1 MRISCGTLMLNVRI
15 MLLSICW
22 ILLNTG
28 FAHVSLAVEVPRPK
42 AIVVILADDLGYGDM
57 QCNAP
62 RTCRIKTP
70 NMDRLAAGG
79 LRFTDGHSS
88 SGCCSPSRYTLLTG
102 RYHWRTSLQSGIVG
116 VWGKPLISET
126 RLTIAELARRQG
138 YRTACFGKW
147 HLGHDWPIEPELLPL
162 FNGFGGQAGGGGQ
175 VTEQI
180 SATHRQAWQAVFSQ
194 RIPGGPITRGFDEYF
209 GTDVPN
215 WPPYC
220 FIEGDRTVGIPD
232 RLLPAEN
239 FVKNQASL
247 QGPALENWSLQAVLP
262 ALAERAERFIQ
273 QQSAA
278 QQPFLIYLPLTS
290 PHTPLAVNEQWRGRS
305 GLNSDYADLVM
316 ETDAVVGRVLDSLE
330 HAGLTEDTLV
340 IFTSDNGCASYI
352 GVPPLEAQGHFPSGP
367 FRDYKASVYEGGHRV
382 PFVIRWPQAI
392 TPGTVCSQL
401 VHQADVMATLAD
413 IFQVPLPPDA
423 GEDSFSLLPLL
434 QGGST
439 PVRTQSVNTACN
451 GLPSYREGPWKLILQ
466 ADAAAGTAVQLYNLD
481 QDPREASNMAGR
493 EPERAAAMRQAFE
506 QLIVAGRS
514 TPGQSQKNDVRVTRY
529 PKTSTPA
536 AKARKKAKADPP
548 PAEPT
553 AAADEPQNLQIYVLM
568 GQSNMA
574 GRGLLEKT
582 REPLHPKILMLTKE
596 ERWEPASE
604 PLHFDKSIAG
614 AGLGASFA
622 LRMAAA
628 EPQAMIG
635 LVPCAVGGTP
645 LSRWQKGAD
654 LYEQALKRIRAAQK
668 AGIVRGVL
676 WHQGENDA
684 LDLQQAESYGR
695 RLAEMVND
703 LRQETGN
710 SQLPF
715 VAGTLGDFL
724 SDDAA
729 GNPSHW
735 RTVNAQL
742 LLLPGLT
749 SRTAIVDASG
759 LKPKSDG
766 VHFDTPSLRTL
777 GERYATAML
786 KLQQAKVENNR

>member
-749 SRTAIVDASG
+749 AGTAIVDANG

>member
-1 MRISCGTLMLNVRI
+1 MQISCGTLMPNIRI

-22 ILLNTG
+22 IQLTTG
-28 FAHVSLAVEVPRPK
+28 LAHVSLAAEVPRPK

-180 SATHRQAWQAVFSQ
+180 SAAHRQAWQAVFSQ

-278 QQPFLIYLPLTS
+278 QQPFLMYLPLTS

-574 GRGLLEKT
+574 GRGQLEKT

-703 LRQETGN
+703 LRQDTGN

-749 SRTAIVDASG
+749 ARTAIVDASG
-759 LKPKSDG
+759 LKPRSDG

>member
-180 SATHRQAWQAVFSQ
+180 SAAHRQAWQAVFSQ

-278 QQPFLIYLPLTS
+278 QQPFLMYLPLTS
-290 PHTPLAVNEQWRGRS
+290 PHTPLAVNEQWR
-305 GLNSDYADLVM
+305 M
-316 ETDAVVGRVLDSLE
+316 
-330 HAGLTEDTLV
+330 
-340 IFTSDNGCASYI
+340 
-352 GVPPLEAQGHFPSGP
+352 
-367 FRDYKASVYEGGHRV
+367 
-382 PFVIRWPQAI
+382 W
-392 TPGTVCSQL
+392 
-401 VHQADVMATLAD
+401 
-413 IFQVPLPPDA
+413 
-423 GEDSFSLLPLL
+423 
-434 QGGST
+434 
-439 PVRTQSVNTACN
+439 
-451 GLPSYREGPWKLILQ
+451 
-466 ADAAAGTAVQLYNLD
+466 
-481 QDPREASNMAGR
+481 
-493 EPERAAAMRQAFE
+493 
-506 QLIVAGRS
+506 
-514 TPGQSQKNDVRVTRY
+514 
-529 PKTSTPA
+529 
-536 AKARKKAKADPP
+536 
-548 PAEPT
+548 
-553 AAADEPQNLQIYVLM
+553 
-568 GQSNMA
+568 
-574 GRGLLEKT
+574 
-582 REPLHPKILMLTKE
+582 
-596 ERWEPASE
+596 
-604 PLHFDKSIAG
+604 
-614 AGLGASFA
+614 
-622 LRMAAA
+622 
-628 EPQAMIG
+628 
-635 LVPCAVGGTP
+635 
-645 LSRWQKGAD
+645 
-654 LYEQALKRIRAAQK
+654 
-668 AGIVRGVL
+668 
-676 WHQGENDA
+676 
-684 LDLQQAESYGR
+684 
-695 RLAEMVND
+695 
-703 LRQETGN
+703 
-710 SQLPF
+710 
-715 VAGTLGDFL
+715 
-724 SDDAA
+724 
-729 GNPSHW
+729 
-735 RTVNAQL
+735 
-742 LLLPGLT
+742 
-749 SRTAIVDASG
+749 
-759 LKPKSDG
+759 
-766 VHFDTPSLRTL
+766 
-777 GERYATAML
+777 
-786 KLQQAKVENNR
+786 

>member
-180 SATHRQAWQAVFSQ
+180 SAAHRQAWQAVFSQ

-703 LRQETGN
+703 LRPDTGN

-749 SRTAIVDASG
+749 AGTAIVDANG

>member
-1 MRISCGTLMLNVRI
+1 MLNVRI

-180 SATHRQAWQAVFSQ
+180 SAAHRQAWQAVFSQ

-278 QQPFLIYLPLTS
+278 QQPFLMYLPLTS

-413 IFQVPLPPDA
+413 ILQVPLPPDA

-703 LRQETGN
+703 LRQDTGN

-749 SRTAIVDASG
+749 AGTAIVDASG

>member
-180 SATHRQAWQAVFSQ
+180 SAAHRQAWQAVFSQ

-278 QQPFLIYLPLTS
+278 QQPFLMYLPLTS

-413 IFQVPLPPDA
+413 ILQVPLPPDA

-548 PAEPT
+548 PAEPA

-703 LRQETGN
+703 LRQDTGN

>member
-1 MRISCGTLMLNVRI
+1 MLNVRI
-15 MLLSICW
+15 ILLSICW

-57 QCNAP
+57 HCNAP

-180 SATHRQAWQAVFSQ
+180 SAAHRQAWQAVFSQ

-278 QQPFLIYLPLTS
+278 QQPFLMYLPLTS

-413 IFQVPLPPDA
+413 ILQVPLPPDA

-548 PAEPT
+548 PAEPA

-614 AGLGASFA
+614 AGLGASFS
-622 LRMAAA
+622 LRMSAA

-703 LRQETGN
+703 LRQDTGN

>member
-1 MRISCGTLMLNVRI
+1 MQISCGTLMLNVRI

-180 SATHRQAWQAVFSQ
+180 SAAHRQAWQAVFSQ

-278 QQPFLIYLPLTS
+278 QQPFLMYLPLTS

-548 PAEPT
+548 PAEPA

-703 LRQETGN
+703 LRPDTGN

-749 SRTAIVDASG
+749 AGTAIVDANG

>member
-1 MRISCGTLMLNVRI
+1 MQISCGTLMPNIRI

-22 ILLNTG
+22 IQLTTG
-28 FAHVSLAVEVPRPK
+28 LAHVSLAAEVPRPK

-180 SATHRQAWQAVFSQ
+180 SAAHRQAWQAVFSQ

-278 QQPFLIYLPLTS
+278 QQPFLMYLPLTS

-367 FRDYKASVYEGGHRV
+367 FRDYKASVHEGGHRV

-439 PVRTQSVNTACN
+439 PVRTQSVNTTCN

-466 ADAAAGTAVQLYNLD
+466 ADAATGTAVQLYNLD

-548 PAEPT
+548 PAEP
-553 AAADEPQNLQIYVLM
+553 AAAAAEPQSLQIYVLM

-574 GRGLLEKT
+574 GRGQLEKT

-703 LRQETGN
+703 LRQDTGN

-749 SRTAIVDASG
+749 ARTAIVDASG
-759 LKPKSDG
+759 LKPRSDG

>member
-1 MRISCGTLMLNVRI
+1 MRISSGTLPLIWQVR
-15 MLLSICW
+15 LLSVCC
-22 ILLNTG
+22 ILLTDFLNHISN
-28 FAHVSLAVEVPRPK
+28 AADVPRPK
-42 AIVVILADDLGYGDM
+42 AIVLILADDLGYGDM
-57 QCNAP
+57 HCNAP
-62 RTCRIKTP
+62 ETCRIKTP

-116 VWGKPLISET
+116 VWGKPLISEG
-126 RLTIAELARRQG
+126 RLTIAELARQQG

-147 HLGHDWPIEPELLPL
+147 HLGHDWPIDSELKPL
-162 FNGFGGQAGGGGQ
+162 FTGFGGQAGGGGQ

-180 SATHRQAWQAVFSQ
+180 SAAHRQAWQAVFSQ
-194 RIPGGPITRGFDEYF
+194 QIPGGPITRGFDEYF

-232 RLLPAEN
+232 RLLPPEN

-278 QQPFLIYLPLTS
+278 QQPFFMYLPLTA

-330 HAGLTEDTLV
+330 QAGLTEETLV

-367 FRDYKASVYEGGHRV
+367 YRDYKASVWEGGHRV

-392 TPGTVCSQL
+392 TSGTVCSQL

-413 IFQVPLPPDA
+413 IFQVSLPSAA

-439 PVRTQSVNTACN
+439 PVRTQAVNTACN

-466 ADAAAGTAVQLYNLD
+466 ADAAAGTEVQLYNLD
-481 QDPREASNMAGR
+481 QDPREASNLAGS
-493 EPERAAAMRQAFE
+493 ESGRAAAMRQAFE

-514 TPGQSQKNDVRVTRY
+514 TPGPIQKNDVRVTRY
-529 PKTSTPA
+529 PRSPAPA
-536 AKARKKAKADPP
+536 AKAKKNAGTSSR
-548 PAEPT
+548 PAEPSKG
-553 AAADEPQNLQIYVLM
+553 PQ
-568 GQSNMA
+568 
-574 GRGLLEKT
+574 
-582 REPLHPKILMLTKE
+582 
-596 ERWEPASE
+596 
-604 PLHFDKSIAG
+604 
-614 AGLGASFA
+614 
-622 LRMAAA
+622 
-628 EPQAMIG
+628 
-635 LVPCAVGGTP
+635 
-645 LSRWQKGAD
+645 
-654 LYEQALKRIRAAQK
+654 
-668 AGIVRGVL
+668 
-676 WHQGENDA
+676 
-684 LDLQQAESYGR
+684 
-695 RLAEMVND
+695 
-703 LRQETGN
+703 
-710 SQLPF
+710 
-715 VAGTLGDFL
+715 
-724 SDDAA
+724 
-729 GNPSHW
+729 
-735 RTVNAQL
+735 
-742 LLLPGLT
+742 
-749 SRTAIVDASG
+749 
-759 LKPKSDG
+759 
-766 VHFDTPSLRTL
+766 
-777 GERYATAML
+777 
-786 KLQQAKVENNR
+786 

>member
-1 MRISCGTLMLNVRI
+1 MLNVRI

-180 SATHRQAWQAVFSQ
+180 SAAHRQAWQAVFSQ

-278 QQPFLIYLPLTS
+278 QQPFLMYLPLTS

-413 IFQVPLPPDA
+413 ILQVPLPPDA

-703 LRQETGN
+703 LRQDTGN

>member
-1 MRISCGTLMLNVRI
+1 MLNVRI

-180 SATHRQAWQAVFSQ
+180 SAAHRQAWQAVFSQ

-278 QQPFLIYLPLTS
+278 QQPFLMYLPLTS

-413 IFQVPLPPDA
+413 ILQVPLPPDA

-548 PAEPT
+548 PAEPA

-703 LRQETGN
+703 LRQDTGN

>member
-1 MRISCGTLMLNVRI
+1 MLNVRI

-180 SATHRQAWQAVFSQ
+180 SAAHRQAWQAVFSQ

-278 QQPFLIYLPLTS
+278 QQPFLMYLPLTS

-413 IFQVPLPPDA
+413 ILQVPLPPDA

-548 PAEPT
+548 PAEPA

-614 AGLGASFA
+614 AGLGASFS
-622 LRMAAA
+622 LRMSAA

-703 LRQETGN
+703 LRQDTGN

>member
-1 MRISCGTLMLNVRI
+1 MNQIKKLLLTETKGLSKTDLPARDAQRKDRGFPAAQYRKLTADELEVLVKNNNTAADWDTVLVSDDFDPLLVRHCNFSGVVRIGKLERIALEFHKLVLPVGLYDSTIVDCDFGENACIHHVNYLSRYIIGKEVMVANVNELATTDVAKFGNGILSENETESGRIWMELRNENGGRKILPFENMLPQDAWMWSSFRADEKLMEAFVSLTERKHQAPKNRYGIIGDRSVIKNCRMIKDVTIGTDAYLKGANKIKNVTLHSSAEAPSQIGEGCELVNGIIGEGTRIFYGVKAVRFLLASHSQLKYGARLINSYLGNNSTISCCEVLN
-15 MLLSICW
+15 
-22 ILLNTG
+22 
-28 FAHVSLAVEVPRPK
+28 A
-42 AIVVILADDLGYGDM
+42 
-57 QCNAP
+57 
-62 RTCRIKTP
+62 
-70 NMDRLAAGG
+70 
-79 LRFTDGHSS
+79 
-88 SGCCSPSRYTLLTG
+88 
-102 RYHWRTSLQSGIVG
+102 
-116 VWGKPLISET
+116 LI
-126 RLTIAELARRQG
+126 
-138 YRTACFGKW
+138 FPF
-147 HLGHDWPIEPELLPL
+147 H
-162 FNGFGGQAGGGGQ
+162 
-175 VTEQI
+175 EQHHNN
-180 SATHRQAWQAVFSQ
+180 S
-194 RIPGGPITRGFDEYF
+194 
-209 GTDVPN
+209 
-215 WPPYC
+215 
-220 FIEGDRTVGIPD
+220 
-232 RLLPAEN
+232 
-239 FVKNQASL
+239 
-247 QGPALENWSLQAVLP
+247 
-262 ALAERAERFIQ
+262 
-273 QQSAA
+273 
-278 QQPFLIYLPLTS
+278 FL
-290 PHTPLAVNEQWRGRS
+290 
-305 GLNSDYADLVM
+305 
-316 ETDAVVGRVLDSLE
+316 
-330 HAGLTEDTLV
+330 
-340 IFTSDNGCASYI
+340 CAS
-352 GVPPLEAQGHFPSGP
+352 
-367 FRDYKASVYEGGHRV
+367 
-382 PFVIRWPQAI
+382 
-392 TPGTVCSQL
+392 
-401 VHQADVMATLAD
+401 M
-413 IFQVPLPPDA
+413 
-423 GEDSFSLLPLL
+423 
-434 QGGST
+434 
-439 PVRTQSVNTACN
+439 
-451 GLPSYREGPWKLILQ
+451 
-466 ADAAAGTAVQLYNLD
+466 
-481 QDPREASNMAGR
+481 
-493 EPERAAAMRQAFE
+493 
-506 QLIVAGRS
+506 
-514 TPGQSQKNDVRVTRY
+514 
-529 PKTSTPA
+529 
-536 AKARKKAKADPP
+536 
-548 PAEPT
+548 
-553 AAADEPQNLQIYVLM
+553 LM

-614 AGLGASFA
+614 AGLGASFS
-622 LRMAAA
+622 LRMSAA

-703 LRQETGN
+703 LRQDTGN

>member
-749 SRTAIVDASG
+749 AGTAIVDASG

>member
-1 MRISCGTLMLNVRI
+1 MLNVRI

-180 SATHRQAWQAVFSQ
+180 SAAHRQAWQAVFSQ

-278 QQPFLIYLPLTS
+278 QQPFLMYLPLTS

-413 IFQVPLPPDA
+413 ILQVPLPPDA

-614 AGLGASFA
+614 AGLGASFS
-622 LRMAAA
+622 LRMSAA

-703 LRQETGN
+703 LRQDTGN

>member
-180 SATHRQAWQAVFSQ
+180 SAAHRQAWQAVFSQ

-278 QQPFLIYLPLTS
+278 QQPFLMYLPLTS

-413 IFQVPLPPDA
+413 ILQVPLPPDA

-614 AGLGASFA
+614 AGLGASFS
-622 LRMAAA
+622 LRMSAA

-703 LRQETGN
+703 LRQDTGN

>member
-28 FAHVSLAVEVPRPK
+28 FAHVSLAAEVPRPK

-180 SATHRQAWQAVFSQ
+180 SAAHRQAWQAVFSQ

-278 QQPFLIYLPLTS
+278 QQPFLMYLPLTS

-413 IFQVPLPPDA
+413 ILQVPLPPDA

-703 LRQETGN
+703 LRQDTGN

>member
-1 MRISCGTLMLNVRI
+1 MLNVRI

-180 SATHRQAWQAVFSQ
+180 SAAHRQAWQAVFSQ

-278 QQPFLIYLPLTS
+278 QQPFLMYLPLTS

-703 LRQETGN
+703 LRQDTGN

>member
-180 SATHRQAWQAVFSQ
+180 SAAHRQAWQAVFSQ

-278 QQPFLIYLPLTS
+278 QQPFLMYLPLTS

-413 IFQVPLPPDA
+413 ILQVPLPPDA

-703 LRQETGN
+703 LRQDTGN

-749 SRTAIVDASG
+749 AGTAIVDASG

>member
-1 MRISCGTLMLNVRI
+1 MQISCGTLMPNIRI

-22 ILLNTG
+22 IQLTTG
-28 FAHVSLAVEVPRPK
+28 LAHVSLAAEVPRPK

-180 SATHRQAWQAVFSQ
+180 SAAHRQAWQAVFSQ

-278 QQPFLIYLPLTS
+278 QQPFLMYLPLTS

-367 FRDYKASVYEGGHRV
+367 FRDYKASVHEGGHRV

-466 ADAAAGTAVQLYNLD
+466 ADAATGTAVQLYNLD

-574 GRGLLEKT
+574 GRGQLEKT

-703 LRQETGN
+703 LRQDTGN

-749 SRTAIVDASG
+749 ARTAIVDASG

>member
-180 SATHRQAWQAVFSQ
+180 SAAHRQAWQAVFSQ

-278 QQPFLIYLPLTS
+278 QQPFLMYLPLTS

-413 IFQVPLPPDA
+413 ILQVPLPPDA

-548 PAEPT
+548 PAEPA

-614 AGLGASFA
+614 AGLGASFS
-622 LRMAAA
+622 LRMSAA

-703 LRQETGN
+703 LRQDTGN

>member
-1 MRISCGTLMLNVRI
+1 MLNVRI

-180 SATHRQAWQAVFSQ
+180 SAAHRQAWQAVFSQ

-278 QQPFLIYLPLTS
+278 QQPFLMYLPLTS

-413 IFQVPLPPDA
+413 ILQVPLPPDA

-622 LRMAAA
+622 LRMSAA

-635 LVPCAVGGTP
+635 LVPCAVGGSP

-703 LRQETGN
+703 LRQDTGN